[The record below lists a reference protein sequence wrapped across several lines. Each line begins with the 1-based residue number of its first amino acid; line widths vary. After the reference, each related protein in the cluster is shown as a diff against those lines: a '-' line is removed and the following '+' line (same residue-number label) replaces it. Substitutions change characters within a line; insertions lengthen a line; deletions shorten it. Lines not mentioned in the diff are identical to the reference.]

1 MRYAFFTILNS
12 PGAKK
17 AKSRIRAL
25 CSPAGRLTNLAYT
38 ASDAFNIAL
47 MYQFVK
53 QTLSGAQTVS
63 K

>member
-1 MRYAFFTILNS
+1 MKYAFFTTSNS

-38 ASDAFNIAL
+38 ASDIFNVTL

-53 QTLSGAQTVS
+53 
-63 K
+63 